1 MTNPPSLLPPPS
13 LVWTSGN
20 LIIVN
25 PLPKQEAFLNYQHKS
40 LEYVWQERR
49 RRSVTEKIQLFTVL
63 KEAGPRMIQ
72 TFQGFLDPLVE
83 ISRKAGLEPI
93 FTDRR
98 TWFPEP
104 RMGLAG
110 GFRCNQAE
118 LFQQLMAPRR
128 SGLLQAVTRYGKST
142 MMANTMRV
150 FPGVKTVLA
159 APGVDLLGQLQR
171 DMQAKLPG
179 REVLGIFTGSKGKR
193 QSDDITITS
202 LDSLHHIDF
211 ESTKLLLI
219 DEPHAAVSESRA
231 PVLAKFCN
239 ARIYGYGATLSG
251 RYDGA
256 DKLITGLI
264 GPVLARRTY
273 QEAVAEKAIC
283 PIKVWMLKMR
293 FPRFKEQN
301 RDKAYRRLV
310 FMNPDFNAIVKQIA
324 DLQIPRDYQTI
335 VFADEV
341 EQIELFNTFVTE
353 GVPAVAGKMK
363 KTERNDL
370 FTKMVG
376 NEIKRCI
383 ATDIFSTGVTF
394 PELRAIINAASGGS
408 GITATQK
415 PGRLAEIRPNKTY
428 GHVVDFL
435 WECDDCPGDLK
446 DIDSREDAWKVVVQD
461 SKSRLEVYRNN
472 GYDIE
477 VVSEIDDIKIT

>member
-1 MTNPPSLLPPPS
+1 MTNPPSLLIPH
-13 LVWTSGN
+13 LTWTSGN
-20 LIIVN
+20 LLIVN
-25 PLPKQEAFLNYQHKS
+25 PLPKMEAYLHYRHRS
-40 LEYVWQERR
+40 LEYVWEERR
-49 RRSVTEKIQLFTVL
+49 RRSVEEKVQLFTVI
-63 KEAGPRMIQ
+63 KEQGPRIIQ
-72 TFQGFLDPLVE
+72 TFQGFLDALVE
-83 ISRKAGLEPI
+83 ISRKAGVEPV

-104 RMGLAG
+104 KMELVH
-110 GFRCNQAE
+110 GFRCNQAQ
-118 LFQQLMAPRR
+118 LFEQFIRPQR

-142 MMANTMRV
+142 MIANTMRA
-150 FPGVKTVLA
+150 FPGIKTVLA
-159 APGVDLLGQLQR
+159 APGIDLLGQLQK
-171 DMQAKLPG
+171 DLQAKLPG
-179 REVLGIFTGSKGKR
+179 REVLGIFTGSKGKK
-193 QSDDITITS
+193 QSDDITVTS
-202 LDSLHHIDF
+202 LDSLHHIDH
-211 ESTKLLLI
+211 EGTKLLLI

-239 ARIYGYGATLSG
+239 ARIYGFGATLSG

-283 PIKVWMLKMR
+283 PIKVWMLKMK
-293 FPRFKEQN
+293 FPRFEEFN
-301 RDKAYRRLV
+301 RDRAYRRLV
-310 FMNPDFNAIVKQIA
+310 FLNQDFNAIVKQIV
-324 DLQIPRDYQTI
+324 DQQIPRDFQTI
-335 VFADEV
+335 IFADEV

-370 FTKMVG
+370 FGKMVR

-394 PELRAIINAASGGS
+394 PELRAIVNSASGGS

-415 PGRLAEIRPNKTY
+415 PGRLAEVRPNKTF

-435 WECDDCPGDLK
+435 WECNEFPEDLQGV
-446 DIDSREDAWKVVVQD
+446 DNRREAWKAVVQD
-461 SKSRLEVYRNN
+461 SRSRLEVYRNN
-472 GYDIE
+472 GYD
-477 VVSEIDDIKIT
+477 VEIVGEIADIKIT